1 MRHQNRSAAKE
12 NPQGRHYTLKSPS
25 RIVQPIDPT
34 RTTSREIAKT
44 TPQLLKFG

>member
-25 RIVQPIDPT
+25 RTVQPFDPT